1 MSKVGVVGVGVPL
14 EAEKVNDLGDEL
26 VMAVP
31 MPIPMPMPMSNEQ
44 QTPLPQIE
52 TDAPSFKP
60 YISQPSCS
68 FELEPFNATRKNLG
82 QGDNAGTTNGSS
94 TQTQVSQDVIRP
106 VGIQSLDPYLLRY
119 IFSFLAVQHYDYLNH
134 RTHTLYDHLKPLI
147 LVCKSWNLI
156 ASPLLWQERT
166 FHGWK
171 AGEELQEFLQLT
183 ENADFS
189 STHEYGEFVKRIEI
203 IDSHDVV
210 DKQNGQF
217 VINWITPDVVLALS
231 EHCSKRLRDLT
242 LVFATGRHISTENE
256 EGLIPW
262 GALADSCRRLFM
274 LSLTN
279 YICPILPVG
288 IKHPLHV
295 FATHTNP
302 LTELVLKR
310 CKNIPAETFQQLART
325 CGKALTKLVLLD
337 SDEHLGTAEM
347 VEFAK
352 HCPNLRHLSVSWIEA
367 VAPKINDQVML
378 ELTSNCS
385 RLEYISLLDADEI
398 SDVSFQTLSKLRYLR
413 NLILPR
419 AGSTE
424 SGMAYRQESLVAL
437 AKSCKRLEQLH
448 LVAPGATTSR
458 FFEALL
464 FCPHLQVLVIVELCK
479 GLLVDQRFKTLG
491 LAKYVDP
498 ESEDAY
504 KLVWH
509 KKT

>member
-1 MSKVGVVGVGVPL
+1 MRHPIRACNLTAQTRFHVFVVCAFVARVHSRKPRSSIRASLSGPGQSLSDTGKDADQGALAPGS
-14 EAEKVNDLGDEL
+14 EPGNKEL
-26 VMAVP
+26 VR
-31 MPIPMPMPMSNEQ
+31 PIGIHS
-44 QTPLPQIE
+44 L
-52 TDAPSFKP
+52 
-60 YISQPSCS
+60 QP
-68 FELEPFNATRKNLG
+68 F
-82 QGDNAGTTNGSS
+82 
-94 TQTQVSQDVIRP
+94 
-106 VGIQSLDPYLLRY
+106 LLRY
-119 IFSFLAVQHYDYLNH
+119 LFSFLAVKHYDYLNH
-134 RTHTLYDHLKPLI
+134 RTHALYHHLYPLT
-147 LVCKSWNLI
+147 LVCKSWNNL

-166 FHGWK
+166 FQGWH
-171 AGEELQEFLQLT
+171 AGEELNTFLQQT

-217 VINWITPDVVLALS
+217 VINWITPDVVLAMS

-242 LVFATGRHISTENE
+242 LVFATGRQISTENE

-262 GALADSCRRLFM
+262 GSLAESCRRLFM
-274 LSLTN
+274 LSLAN

-288 IKHPLHV
+288 NGHPFHL

-310 CKNIPAETFQQLART
+310 CKNIPEETFQQLART

-337 SDEHLGTAEM
+337 SDACLGAAELI
-347 VEFAK
+347 EFAR
-352 HCPNLRHLSVSWIEA
+352 HCPDLRHLNVSWIET
-367 VAPKINDQVML
+367 VSPKINDEVVLQ
-378 ELTSNCS
+378 LTENCL
-385 RLEYISLLDADEI
+385 RLEYISLLDANEI
-398 SDVSFQTLSKLRYLR
+398 SDVSFQTLPKLRYLR

-419 AGSTE
+419 AGSLTQE
-424 SGMAYRQESLVAL
+424 GMA
-437 AKSCKRLEQLH
+437 
-448 LVAPGATTSR
+448 R

-464 FCPHLQVLVIVELCK
+464 FCPHLQVLVIAELSK
-479 GLLVDQRFKTLG
+479 GLLIDQRFKTLG

-498 ESEDAY
+498 ETTDAY

>member
-1 MSKVGVVGVGVPL
+1 MALEDNLDLERSIDCIASSKLHPYQYSHPYGLVSGSISHNNSAVDL
-14 EAEKVNDLGDEL
+14 HQDKDKEHEKDQDQTR
-26 VMAVP
+26 
-31 MPIPMPMPMSNEQ
+31 PIGIHS
-44 QTPLPQIE
+44 LK
-52 TDAPSFKP
+52 PS
-60 YISQPSCS
+60 
-68 FELEPFNATRKNLG
+68 
-82 QGDNAGTTNGSS
+82 
-94 TQTQVSQDVIRP
+94 
-106 VGIQSLDPYLLRY
+106 LLRY
-119 IFSFLAVQHYDYLNH
+119 IFSFLAIQHYDYLNH
-134 RTHTLYDHLKPLI
+134 RTHTVYSHLGPVT
-147 LVCKSWNLI
+147 LVCKTWNSI

-171 AGEELQEFLQLT
+171 AGEELNVFLQLT

-217 VINWITPDVVLALS
+217 VINWITPDVILALS
-231 EHCSKRLRDLT
+231 EHCCKRLRDLT
-242 LVFATGRHISTENE
+242 LVFATGRQVSTENE

-262 GALADSCRRLFM
+262 GAIAESCRRLFV
-274 LSLTN
+274 LSLAN
-279 YICPILPVG
+279 YICPVLPVG
-288 IKHPLHV
+288 PGHPFHM

-310 CKNIPAETFQQLART
+310 CKSIPSETFQQLART
-325 CGKALTKLVLLD
+325 CSKALTKLVLLD
-337 SDEHLGTAEM
+337 SDEFLGTSEM
-347 VEFAK
+347 IEFAR
-352 HCPNLRHLSVSWIEA
+352 HCPDLRHLNVSWIET
-367 VAPKINDQVML
+367 VEPKINDEFML
-378 ELTSNCS
+378 ELTSNCP
-385 RLEYISLLDADEI
+385 RLEYVSLLDANQI
-398 SDVSFQTLSKLRYLR
+398 SDASFSTLPKLRYLR

-419 AGSTE
+419 AGTTA

-458 FFEALL
+458 FFEGLL
-464 FCPHLQVLVIVELCK
+464 YCPNLQVLVIVELCK
-479 GLLVDQRFKTLG
+479 GLLIDQRFKTLG

-498 ESEDAY
+498 ESLESY

>member
-1 MSKVGVVGVGVPL
+1 MALENNLDLERSIEAISIANSQAQSSKDPL
-14 EAEKVNDLGDEL
+14 SHPYQYSNPAYFSTSGYSTASNASYNNSTADLL
-26 VMAVP
+26 
-31 MPIPMPMPMSNEQ
+31 Q
-44 QTPLPQIE
+44 QAQE
-52 TDAPSFKP
+52 H
-60 YISQPSCS
+60 
-68 FELEPFNATRKNLG
+68 
-82 QGDNAGTTNGSS
+82 
-94 TQTQVSQDVIRP
+94 QDSGARP
-106 VGIQSLDPYLLRY
+106 VGIHSLKPSLLRY
-119 IFSFLAVQHYDYLNH
+119 IFGYLAVQHYDYLNH
-134 RTHTLYDHLKPLI
+134 RTHTIYNNLGPVS
-147 LVCKSWNLI
+147 LVCKTWNAI

-171 AGEELQEFLQLT
+171 AGEELNVFLQQT

-189 STHEYGEFVKRIEI
+189 STHEYGEFVRRIEI

-231 EHCSKRLRDLT
+231 EHCSKRLGDLT
-242 LVFATGRHISTENE
+242 LVFATGRQVSTENE

-262 GALADSCRRLFM
+262 GSLAESCRRLFM
-274 LSLTN
+274 LSLAN

-288 IKHPLHV
+288 QGHPFHI

-302 LTELVLKR
+302 LKELVLKR

-337 SDEHLGTAEM
+337 SDEGLGAAEM
-347 VEFAK
+347 IEFAR
-352 HCPNLRHLSVSWIEA
+352 HCPDLRHLNVSWIES
-367 VAPKINDQVML
+367 VKPKINDEAVL
-378 ELTSNCS
+378 ELTANCH
-385 RLEYISLLDADEI
+385 RLEYISLLDANEI

-413 NLILPR
+413 NLIIPR
-419 AGSTE
+419 AGTSV

-437 AKSCKRLEQLH
+437 AKNCKRLEQLH

-464 FCPHLQVLVIVELCK
+464 YCPHLQVLVIVELSK
-479 GLLVDQRFKTLG
+479 GLLIDQRFKTLG

-498 ESEDAY
+498 EAQEGY

>member
-1 MSKVGVVGVGVPL
+1 MALESNVDLEQSVEAMTISSPDSSKVSGSLPNPYPYPYSSPYYFASSLSSASSHSFNNSQV
-14 EAEKVNDLGDEL
+14 DLHQQ
-26 VMAVP
+26 
-31 MPIPMPMPMSNEQ
+31 EQ
-44 QTPLPQIE
+44 
-52 TDAPSFKP
+52 
-60 YISQPSCS
+60 
-68 FELEPFNATRKNLG
+68 
-82 QGDNAGTTNGSS
+82 GTTGENGS
-94 TQTQVSQDVIRP
+94 T
-106 VGIQSLDPYLLRY
+106 VGIHSLKPSLLRY
-119 IFSFLAVQHYDYLNH
+119 IFSFLAIQHYDYLNH
-134 RTHTLYDHLKPLI
+134 RTHTLYNHLGPVC
-147 LVCKSWNLI
+147 LVCKTWNNI

-171 AGEELQEFLQLT
+171 AGEELNVFLQLT

-242 LVFATGRHISTENE
+242 LVFATGRQISTETE
-256 EGLIPW
+256 EGEGLIPW
-262 GALADSCRRLFM
+262 GALAESCRRLFM
-274 LSLTN
+274 LSLAN
-279 YICPILPVG
+279 YICPILPLG
-288 IKHPLHV
+288 SGHPFHM

-337 SDEHLGTAEM
+337 SDEGLGANEM
-347 VEFAK
+347 IEFAK
-352 HCPNLRHLSVSWIEA
+352 HCPDLRHLSVSWIES
-367 VAPKINDQVML
+367 VQPKINDDVVL
-378 ELTSNCS
+378 ELTSNCL
-385 RLEYISLLDADEI
+385 RLEYISLLDANEI
-398 SDVSFQTLSKLRYLR
+398 SDVSFQTLPKLRYLR

-419 AGSTE
+419 AGTTQ

-437 AKSCKRLEQLH
+437 AKNCKRLEQLH
-448 LVAPGATTSR
+448 LVASGATTSR

-464 FCPHLQVLVIVELCK
+464 YCPHLQVLVIVELSK
-479 GLLVDQRFKTLG
+479 GLLIDQRFKTLG

-498 ESEDAY
+498 ESVEAY

>member
-1 MSKVGVVGVGVPL
+1 MCDTSDV
-14 EAEKVNDLGDEL
+14 
-26 VMAVP
+26 
-31 MPIPMPMPMSNEQ
+31 
-44 QTPLPQIE
+44 
-52 TDAPSFKP
+52 
-60 YISQPSCS
+60 
-68 FELEPFNATRKNLG
+68 
-82 QGDNAGTTNGSS
+82 GSS
-94 TQTQVSQDVIRP
+94 SPTQDQDIVRP
-106 VGIQSLDPYLLRY
+106 VGIQSLSPHILRY

-134 RTHTLYDHLKPLI
+134 RTHTLYHHLGPLT
-147 LVCKSWNLI
+147 LVCKSWNAI

-171 AGEELQEFLQLT
+171 AGEELNTFLQQT

-217 VINWITPDVVLALS
+217 VINWITPDVVLAMS

-242 LVFATGRHISTENE
+242 LVFATGRQVSTENE

-262 GALADSCRRLFM
+262 GALAESCRRLFM

-279 YICPILPVG
+279 YICPVLAVG
-288 IKHPLHV
+288 NGHPFHM

-310 CKNIPAETFQQLART
+310 CKTIPPETFQQLART
-325 CGKALTKLVLLD
+325 CGKALTKLFV
-337 SDEHLGTAEM
+337 
-347 VEFAK
+347 
-352 HCPNLRHLSVSWIEA
+352 P
-367 VAPKINDQVML
+367 PKINDEVVL
-378 ELTSNCS
+378 EMTSNCL
-385 RLEYISLLDADEI
+385 RLEYISLLDANEI
-398 SDVSFQTLSKLRYLR
+398 SDVSFQTLPKLRYLR

-419 AGSTE
+419 AGSAQ

-464 FCPHLQVLVIVELCK
+464 FCPHLQVLVIAELCK
-479 GLLVDQRFKTLG
+479 GLLIDQRFKTLG

-498 ESEDAY
+498 ETTDAY

>member
-1 MSKVGVVGVGVPL
+1 MALENNLDLERSIEAISIANSQAQSSKDPL
-14 EAEKVNDLGDEL
+14 SHPYQYSNPAYFSTSGYSSASNASYNNSTADLL
-26 VMAVP
+26 
-31 MPIPMPMPMSNEQ
+31 Q
-44 QTPLPQIE
+44 QAQE
-52 TDAPSFKP
+52 H
-60 YISQPSCS
+60 
-68 FELEPFNATRKNLG
+68 
-82 QGDNAGTTNGSS
+82 
-94 TQTQVSQDVIRP
+94 QDSGARP
-106 VGIQSLDPYLLRY
+106 VGIHSLKPSLLRY
-119 IFSFLAVQHYDYLNH
+119 IFGYLAVQHYDYLNH
-134 RTHTLYDHLKPLI
+134 RTHTIYN
-147 LVCKSWNLI
+147 NLGPV
-156 ASPLLWQERT
+156 SL
-166 FHGWK
+166 
-171 AGEELQEFLQLT
+171 AGEELNVFLQQT

-189 STHEYGEFVKRIEI
+189 STHEYGEFVRRIEI

-231 EHCSKRLRDLT
+231 EHCSKRLGDLT
-242 LVFATGRHISTENE
+242 LVFATGRQVSTENE

-262 GALADSCRRLFM
+262 GSLAESCRRLFM
-274 LSLTN
+274 LSLAN

-288 IKHPLHV
+288 QGHPFHI

-302 LTELVLKR
+302 LKELVLKR

-337 SDEHLGTAEM
+337 SDEGLGAAEM
-347 VEFAK
+347 IEFAR
-352 HCPNLRHLSVSWIEA
+352 HCPDLRHLNVSWIES
-367 VAPKINDQVML
+367 VKPKINDEAVL
-378 ELTSNCS
+378 ELTANCH
-385 RLEYISLLDADEI
+385 RLEYISLLDANEI

-413 NLILPR
+413 NLIIPR
-419 AGSTE
+419 AGTSV

-437 AKSCKRLEQLH
+437 AKNCKRLEQLH

-464 FCPHLQVLVIVELCK
+464 YCPHLQVLVIVELSK
-479 GLLVDQRFKTLG
+479 GLLIDQRFKTLG

-498 ESEDAY
+498 EAQEGY

>member
-1 MSKVGVVGVGVPL
+1 MDIDNSLANDDSRPSDSPFCHLDHISNL
-14 EAEKVNDLGDEL
+14 ESNKDDLKSGAGDASDHSNGPEEKEL
-26 VMAVP
+26 
-31 MPIPMPMPMSNEQ
+31 
-44 QTPLPQIE
+44 
-52 TDAPSFKP
+52 
-60 YISQPSCS
+60 
-68 FELEPFNATRKNLG
+68 
-82 QGDNAGTTNGSS
+82 
-94 TQTQVSQDVIRP
+94 IRP
-106 VGIQSLDPYLLRY
+106 VGINSLDSYLLRY

-134 RTHTLYDHLKPLI
+134 RTHTIYSELGPLT
-147 LVCKSWNLI
+147 LVCKKWNDI

-171 AGEELQEFLQLT
+171 AGEELATFLNQT

-242 LVFATGRHISTENE
+242 LVFATGRDYSTEEE

-262 GALADSCRRLFM
+262 GALAESCRRLFM
-274 LSLTN
+274 FSLTN
-279 YICPILPVG
+279 YLCPVLAVG
-288 IKHPLHV
+288 SGHPLHV
-295 FATHTNP
+295 FSTNTNP

-310 CKNIPAETFQQLART
+310 CKNIPQEILQQLART

-337 SDEHLGTAEM
+337 SDEHLGTAELIA
-347 VEFAK
+347 FAQN
-352 HCPNLRHLSVSWIEA
+352 CPNLKHLNVSWLESVPPKFNDEA
-367 VAPKINDQVML
+367 LL

-385 RLEYISLLDADEI
+385 RLEYISLLDANQI
-398 SDVSFQTLSKLRYLR
+398 SDVSFQTLPKLRYLR

-419 AGSTE
+419 AGSTQT
-424 SGMAYRQESLVAL
+424 GMEYDQESLVAL
-437 AKSCKRLEQLH
+437 AKNCKRLEQLH
-448 LVAPGATTSR
+448 LVAPGATSSR
-458 FFEALL
+458 FFESLL
-464 FCPHLQVLVIVELCK
+464 YCPNLQVLVVVELCK
-479 GLLVDQRFKTLG
+479 GLLVDHRFKTLG

-498 ESEDAY
+498 ETVEAY

>member
-1 MSKVGVVGVGVPL
+1 MLPPSK
-14 EAEKVNDLGDEL
+14 L
-26 VMAVP
+26 VA
-31 MPIPMPMPMSNEQ
+31 
-44 QTPLPQIE
+44 
-52 TDAPSFKP
+52 
-60 YISQPSCS
+60 
-68 FELEPFNATRKNLG
+68 LEPPIAAKDL
-82 QGDNAGTTNGSS
+82 DL
-94 TQTQVSQDVIRP
+94 DL
-106 VGIQSLDPYLLRY
+106 SLDPGNQGYVSEVGPLPKDDNDNDLDEIPRPLTIHSLEPKVLRR

-134 RTHTLYDHLKPLI
+134 RTHTLYHALYPLT
-147 LVCKSWNLI
+147 LVCKSWNNV

-166 FHGWK
+166 FHGWR
-171 AGEELQEFLQLT
+171 AGDELATFIQQT

-217 VINWITPDVVLALS
+217 VINWITPDVILALS

-242 LVFATGRHISTENE
+242 LVFATGRQFSNENE

-262 GALADSCRRLFM
+262 NAFADSCRRLFM
-274 LSLTN
+274 VTLSN

-288 IKHPLHV
+288 DGHPLHQ

-302 LTELVLKR
+302 LTELVFKR
-310 CKNIPAETFQQLART
+310 CKNIPDETFQQLART

-337 SDEHLGTAEM
+337 SDACLGAPEM
-347 VEFAK
+347 IEFARE
-352 HCPNLRHLSVSWIEA
+352 CPNLRHLNVSWIES
-367 VAPKINDQVML
+367 VAPKITDEVVL
-378 ELTSNCS
+378 ELTANCL
-385 RLEYISLLDADEI
+385 RLEYVSLLDADTI
-398 SDVSFQTLSKLRYLR
+398 SDVSFQTISRLRYLR

-419 AGSTE
+419 AGSE
-424 SGMAYRQESLVAL
+424 KSGMAFRQESLIAL
-437 AKSCKRLEQLH
+437 AKSCKRLEQLQ

-464 FCPHLQVLVIVELCK
+464 FCPNLQVLVIGELCK
-479 GLLVDQRFKTLG
+479 ALLIDQRFKTLG

-498 ESEDAY
+498 ETSDAY

>member
-1 MSKVGVVGVGVPL
+1 MQPD
-14 EAEKVNDLGDEL
+14 AGDF
-26 VMAVP
+26 
-31 MPIPMPMPMSNEQ
+31 
-44 QTPLPQIE
+44 
-52 TDAPSFKP
+52 DA
-60 YISQPSCS
+60 ISQ
-68 FELEPFNATRKNLG
+68 G
-82 QGDNAGTTNGSS
+82 QE
-94 TQTQVSQDVIRP
+94 QSQPEDMIRP
-106 VGIQSLDPYLLRY
+106 VGIHSLKPYLLRY
-119 IFSFLAVQHYDYLNH
+119 LFSFLAVQHYDYLNH
-134 RTHTLYDHLKPLI
+134 RTHTLYHNLYPLT
-147 LVCKSWNLI
+147 LVCKSWNAI

-171 AGEELQEFLQLT
+171 AGDELNTFLQLT

-189 STHEYGEFVKRIEI
+189 STHEYGEFVRRIEI

-242 LVFATGRHISTENE
+242 LVFATGRQVSTENE

-262 GALADSCRRLFM
+262 GALAESCRRLFM

-279 YICPILPVG
+279 YICPILAVG
-288 IKHPLHV
+288 NGHPLHM
-295 FATHTNP
+295 FATDTNP

-310 CKNIPAETFQQLART
+310 CKNIPEETFQQLART

-337 SDEHLGTAEM
+337 SDACLGTAEM
-347 VEFAK
+347 IEFAR
-352 HCPNLRHLSVSWIEA
+352 HCPNLRHLNVSWIET
-367 VAPKINDQVML
+367 VAPKITDEVML
-378 ELTSNCS
+378 ELTATCL
-385 RLEYISLLDADEI
+385 RLEYISLLDANEI

-419 AGSTE
+419 AGSAQ
-424 SGMAYRQESLVAL
+424 SGMAYRQESLIAL

-464 FCPHLQVLVIVELCK
+464 FCPHLQVLVIAELYK
-479 GLLVDQRFKTLG
+479 GLLIDQRFKTLG

-498 ESEDAY
+498 ETTDAY

>member
-1 MSKVGVVGVGVPL
+1 MALENHLDVETAIGGVNAHQIQSSHLIHHHLYQGSP
-14 EAEKVNDLGDEL
+14 
-26 VMAVP
+26 
-31 MPIPMPMPMSNEQ
+31 S
-44 QTPLPQIE
+44 LPHNLQ
-52 TDAPSFKP
+52 SFN
-60 YISQPSCS
+60 SS
-68 FELEPFNATRKNLG
+68 FSTSSSELESLDRERDQAESG
-82 QGDNAGTTNGSS
+82 QD
-94 TQTQVSQDVIRP
+94 QRIRP
-106 VGIQSLDPYLLRY
+106 TGIHSLEPRLLRY
-119 IFSFLAVQHYDYLNH
+119 IFSFLAIQHYDYLNH
-134 RTHTLYDHLKPLI
+134 RTHTLYNHLGPVS
-147 LVCKSWNLI
+147 LVCKSWNNI

-171 AGEELQEFLQLT
+171 AGEELNVFLQLT

-242 LVFATGRHISTENE
+242 LVFATGRQVSTEEE

-262 GALADSCRRLFM
+262 GSLAESCRRLFM

-279 YICPILPVG
+279 YICPNLPPG
-288 IKHPLHV
+288 NGHPFHM
-295 FATHTNP
+295 FAAHTNP

-310 CKNIPAETFQQLART
+310 CKNIPADTFQLLART

-337 SDEHLGTAEM
+337 SDENLGAPEM
-347 VEFAK
+347 IEFAR
-352 HCPNLRHLSVSWIEA
+352 HCPNLRHLNVSWIES
-367 VAPKINDQVML
+367 VSPKINDEAML
-378 ELTSNCS
+378 ELTTNCL
-385 RLEYISLLDADEI
+385 RLEYISLLDANEI
-398 SDVSFQTLSKLRYLR
+398 SDLSFQTLAKLRYLR

-419 AGSTE
+419 AGTTQ
-424 SGMAYRQESLVAL
+424 SGMAFRQESLILL

-479 GLLVDQRFKTLG
+479 GLLIDQRFKTLG

-498 ESEDAY
+498 ETVEAY

>member
-1 MSKVGVVGVGVPL
+1 MAL
-14 EAEKVNDLGDEL
+14 ESTLDLEQSIDA
-26 VMAVP
+26 MALTSQTATAKADSSSAP
-31 MPIPMPMPMSNEQ
+31 HHPYQYSSPYYLASTTSGSTSYSNSSADLPGQ
-44 QTPLPQIE
+44 Q
-52 TDAPSFKP
+52 
-60 YISQPSCS
+60 
-68 FELEPFNATRKNLG
+68 
-82 QGDNAGTTNGSS
+82 
-94 TQTQVSQDVIRP
+94 QDQDLNSDGP
-106 VGIQSLDPYLLRY
+106 VGIHSLKPSLLRY
-119 IFSFLAVQHYDYLNH
+119 IFSFLAVQQYDYLNH
-134 RTHTLYDHLKPLI
+134 RTHTIYNHLGPVS
-147 LVCKSWNLI
+147 LVCKTWNNI

-171 AGEELQEFLQLT
+171 AGEELNTFLQQT

-189 STHEYGEFVKRIEI
+189 STHEYGDFVKRIEI

-217 VINWITPDVVLALS
+217 VINWITPDVTLAMW
-231 EHCSKRLRDLT
+231 EHCSKRLQDLT
-242 LVFATGRHISTENE
+242 LVFATGKNVSTEEE

-262 GALADSCRRLFM
+262 GALAESCRRLSV
-274 LSLTN
+274 LSLAN
-279 YICPILPVG
+279 YICPVLPVG
-288 IKHPLHV
+288 NRHPFHM

-310 CKNIPAETFQQLART
+310 CKSIPAETFRQLART

-337 SDEHLGTAEM
+337 SDECLGTAEM
-347 VEFAK
+347 IEFAR
-352 HCPNLRHLSVSWIEA
+352 HCPDLRHLNVSWLET
-367 VAPKINDQVML
+367 VAPKINDEVLL
-378 ELTSNCS
+378 ELTTNCL
-385 RLEYISLLDADEI
+385 RLEYISLLDANEI
-398 SDVSFQTLSKLRYLR
+398 SDVSFQTLPKLRYLR

-419 AGSTE
+419 AGTTQT
-424 SGMAYRQESLVAL
+424 GMVYRQESLIAL

-464 FCPHLQVLVIVELCK
+464 YCPHLQVLVIVELCK
-479 GLLVDQRFKTLG
+479 GLLIDQRFKTLG

-498 ESEDAY
+498 ESLESY

>member
-1 MSKVGVVGVGVPL
+1 MAL
-14 EAEKVNDLGDEL
+14 ESNLDLEQSIHA
-26 VMAVP
+26 MAISSHVEAAKLGP
-31 MPIPMPMPMSNEQ
+31 GRFPHIPYQYSSPYYLASMVSSYNNSATDLHHHQ
-44 QTPLPQIE
+44 QDQDTDP
-52 TDAPSFKP
+52 DAPP
-60 YISQPSCS
+60 
-68 FELEPFNATRKNLG
+68 
-82 QGDNAGTTNGSS
+82 
-94 TQTQVSQDVIRP
+94 RP
-106 VGIQSLDPYLLRY
+106 VGIHSLKPSLLRY
-119 IFSFLAVQHYDYLNH
+119 IFSFLSVQHYDYLNH
-134 RTHTLYDHLKPLI
+134 RTHIIYNHLGPAS
-147 LVCKSWNLI
+147 LVCKSWNDI

-171 AGEELQEFLQLT
+171 AGDELNTFLQMT

-210 DKQNGQF
+210 DKKNGQF

-242 LVFATGRHISTENE
+242 LVFATGRQISTEIE
-256 EGLIPW
+256 EGIIPW
-262 GALADSCRRLFM
+262 GALAESCRRLFI
-274 LSLTN
+274 LSLAN

-288 IKHPLHV
+288 NEHPFHT
-295 FATHTNP
+295 FSTHTNP

-310 CKNIPAETFQQLART
+310 CKSIPAETFRQLART

-337 SDEHLGTAEM
+337 SDEYLGTAEM
-347 VEFAK
+347 IEFARN
-352 HCPNLRHLSVSWIEA
+352 CPDLRHLHISWIES
-367 VAPKINDQVML
+367 VTPKINDEVVL
-378 ELTSNCS
+378 ELSSNCQ
-385 RLEYISLLDADEI
+385 RLEYISLLDANEI
-398 SDVSFQTLSKLRYLR
+398 SDESFQTLAKLRYLR

-419 AGSTE
+419 AGTTQ
-424 SGMAYRQESLVAL
+424 SGMAYRQESLIAL

-448 LVAPGATTSR
+448 LVAPGATSSR

-464 FCPHLQVLVIVELCK
+464 YCPHLQVLVIYELSK
-479 GLLVDQRFKTLG
+479 GLLIDQRFKTLG

-498 ESEDAY
+498 ESLESY

>member
-1 MSKVGVVGVGVPL
+1 MPSRRLSFGRNVPF
-14 EAEKVNDLGDEL
+14 
-26 VMAVP
+26 M
-31 MPIPMPMPMSNEQ
+31 
-44 QTPLPQIE
+44 
-52 TDAPSFKP
+52 
-60 YISQPSCS
+60 
-68 FELEPFNATRKNLG
+68 
-82 QGDNAGTTNGSS
+82 
-94 TQTQVSQDVIRP
+94 
-106 VGIQSLDPYLLRY
+106 
-119 IFSFLAVQHYDYLNH
+119 
-134 RTHTLYDHLKPLI
+134 
-147 LVCKSWNLI
+147 
-156 ASPLLWQERT
+156 
-166 FHGWK
+166 
-171 AGEELQEFLQLT
+171 LT

-217 VINWITPDVVLALS
+217 VINWITPDVILALS
-231 EHCSKRLRDLT
+231 EHCCKRLRDLT
-242 LVFATGRHISTENE
+242 LVFATGRQISTENE

-262 GALADSCRRLFM
+262 NALAESCRRLFI
-274 LSLTN
+274 LTLTN

-288 IKHPLHV
+288 NGHPLHM
-295 FATHTNP
+295 FATDTNP

-310 CKNIPAETFQQLART
+310 CKNIPEETFQQLART

-337 SDEHLGTAEM
+337 SDECLGAAEM
-347 VEFAK
+347 IEFAR
-352 HCPNLRHLSVSWIEA
+352 HCPNLRHLNVSWIETT
-367 VAPKINDQVML
+367 APKINDEVIL
-378 ELTSNCS
+378 ELTSNCL
-385 RLEYISLLDADEI
+385 RLQYISLLDANQI

-419 AGSTE
+419 AGSAQ
-424 SGMAYRQESLVAL
+424 SGMTYRQESLIAL

-464 FCPHLQVLVIVELCK
+464 FCPNLQVLVIAELCK
-479 GLLVDQRFKTLG
+479 GLLIDQRFKTLG

-498 ESEDAY
+498 EATDGF

>member
-1 MSKVGVVGVGVPL
+1 MAL
-14 EAEKVNDLGDEL
+14 E
-26 VMAVP
+26 
-31 MPIPMPMPMSNEQ
+31 SNEDLEQ
-44 QTPLPQIE
+44 SVEALSIASPQSPQAQTPKIPDGSHPHPYPYASPYYFASSLSS
-52 TDAPSFKP
+52 ASSNSFNN
-60 YISQPSCS
+60 STADLHQQSD
-68 FELEPFNATRKNLG
+68 
-82 QGDNAGTTNGSS
+82 QDHQGTTGENGS
-94 TQTQVSQDVIRP
+94 T
-106 VGIQSLDPYLLRY
+106 VGIHSLKPSLLRY
-119 IFSFLAVQHYDYLNH
+119 IFSFLAIQHYDYLNH
-134 RTHTLYDHLKPLI
+134 RTHTLYNHLGPVS
-147 LVCKSWNLI
+147 LVCKTWNNI

-171 AGEELQEFLQLT
+171 AGEELNVFLQLT

-242 LVFATGRHISTENE
+242 LVFATGRQVSTETE
-256 EGLIPW
+256 EGEGLIPW
-262 GALADSCRRLFM
+262 GALAESCRRLFM
-274 LSLTN
+274 LSLAN
-279 YICPILPVG
+279 YICPILPLG
-288 IKHPLHV
+288 NGHPIHM

-337 SDEHLGTAEM
+337 SDDCLGVDEII
-347 VEFAK
+347 EFAR
-352 HCPNLRHLSVSWIEA
+352 HCPDLRHVSVSWIES
-367 VAPKINDQVML
+367 VTPKINDDALL
-378 ELTSNCS
+378 ELTSNCA
-385 RLEYISLLDADEI
+385 RLEYISLLDAIEI

-419 AGSTE
+419 AGTAE

-437 AKSCKRLEQLH
+437 AKNCKRLEQLH

-464 FCPHLQVLVIVELCK
+464 YCPHLQVLVIVELSK
-479 GLLVDQRFKTLG
+479 GLLIDQRFKTLG

-498 ESEDAY
+498 ESVEAY

>member
-1 MSKVGVVGVGVPL
+1 M
-14 EAEKVNDLGDEL
+14 
-26 VMAVP
+26 
-31 MPIPMPMPMSNEQ
+31 
-44 QTPLPQIE
+44 
-52 TDAPSFKP
+52 
-60 YISQPSCS
+60 
-68 FELEPFNATRKNLG
+68 
-82 QGDNAGTTNGSS
+82 
-94 TQTQVSQDVIRP
+94 RP
-106 VGIQSLDPYLLRY
+106 VGIHSLTPELLRY
-119 IFSFLAVQHYDYLNH
+119 IFSFLAIQHYDYLNH
-134 RTHTLYDHLKPLI
+134 RTHTLYHQLHPLT
-147 LVCKSWNLI
+147 LVCKSWNEI

-171 AGEELQEFLQLT
+171 AGEEINVFLQLT

-217 VINWITPDVVLALS
+217 VINWITPDVILAMS

-242 LVFATGRHISTENE
+242 LVFAIGRQFSNENE

-262 GALADSCRRLFM
+262 NAFADSCRRL
-274 LSLTN
+274 SVVTLTN

-288 IKHPLHV
+288 PGHPLHL

-302 LTELVLKR
+302 LTILVLKR
-310 CKNIPAETFQQLART
+310 CKNIPDETFQQLART

-337 SDEHLGTAEM
+337 SDACLGTAEM
-347 VEFAK
+347 VEFAR
-352 HCPNLRHLSVSWIEA
+352 HCPNLRHLNVSWIES
-367 VAPKINDQVML
+367 VPPKINDQVII
-378 ELTSNCS
+378 ELTANCL
-385 RLEYISLLDADEI
+385 RLEYISLLDANQI
-398 SDVSFQTLSKLRYLR
+398 SDVSFQTLCRLRYLR

-419 AGSTE
+419 AGSAS

-448 LVAPGATTSR
+448 LVAPGASTSM

-464 FCPHLQVLVIVELCK
+464 GCPNLQVLVIAELYK
-479 GLLVDQRFKTLG
+479 GLLIDQRFKTLG
-491 LAKYVDP
+491 LAKYVDL
-498 ESEDAY
+498 ETTSAY